1 MKLLIVSRTLKRGGG
16 ISEWILNFYGELS
29 KKKDVSIDLLIEE
42 RDENFYNIQ
51 LPDRIHVV
59 EIHSL
64 KKNFFKY
71 LLDWYKISK
80 NVEQKYN
87 YVHIHTDNFVRFFNL
102 PFLMKKHNVIIHSHN
117 SYNDEVTKSKIKQ
130 LFHRIGK
137 RIVKDGDFIRFACS
151 DLAAKW
157 LFGNKAYTQVNNA
170 IDLKN
175 FKFDEKSR
183 NYYKNLLNLQ
193 DVTIYGH
200 VGRFVYQKNH
210 DKLIKIFSKIHL
222 KNPKTKLLLVGDGP
236 LIQTV
241 KQQVKELSLDKD
253 VLFLGHRDDVDKL
266 LNMMDYIIFPS
277 RYEGLPISLVEA
289 QANGVPVFY
298 SDSITSEIKLLN
310 TSMAFSITDNSDDI
324 ANKILKTNATENRAA
339 ATETLRDE
347 GYEKQDVV
355 EQLYNFYQERQ

>member
-1 MKLLIVSRTLKRGGG
+1 
-16 ISEWILNFYGELS
+16 
-29 KKKDVSIDLLIEE
+29 
-42 RDENFYNIQ
+42 
-51 LPDRIHVV
+51 
-59 EIHSL
+59 
-64 KKNFFKY
+64 
-71 LLDWYKISK
+71 
-80 NVEQKYN
+80 
-87 YVHIHTDNFVRFFNL
+87 
-102 PFLMKKHNVIIHSHN
+102 
-117 SYNDEVTKSKIKQ
+117 
-130 LFHRIGK
+130 
-137 RIVKDGDFIRFACS
+137 VKDGDFIRFACS